1 LIDFGHQTQTA
12 PVRETLGTMRKIPLN
27 IGQSS
32 LDELQILPFLRNVSG
47 KGTFSYL

>member
-1 LIDFGHQTQTA
+1 MHFGFKSQTSA
-12 PVRETLGTMRKIPLN
+12 ASKTLGAMRKIPLN